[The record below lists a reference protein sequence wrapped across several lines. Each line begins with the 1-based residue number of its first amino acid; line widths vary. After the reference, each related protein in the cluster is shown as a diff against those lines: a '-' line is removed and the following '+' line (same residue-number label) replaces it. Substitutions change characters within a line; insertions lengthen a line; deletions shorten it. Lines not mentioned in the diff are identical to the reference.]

1 VVKRMKKNK
10 IRFNLIDLLIILVVA
25 AAVFVLLYVF
35 VFSDNKNQ
43 AEEVNNTNI
52 RYVFEIQKVD
62 SRFEDLV
69 EVGQPVQDAIERRN
83 IGKVIGVQAI
93 PYQKLVYDSSKG
105 AEVAADVENM
115 VTLKITVEATAVETD
130 RAFSVDGCIIKVGQQ
145 YSLAL
150 PGMYCVGYCTYIG
163 NAR

>member
-1 VVKRMKKNK
+1 MKKNK
-10 IRFNLIDLLIILVVA
+10 IRFNLIDLLIILVIA
-25 AAVFVLLYVF
+25 AAVFLLLYVF
-35 VFSDNKNQ
+35 VFSGNKNQ
-43 AEEVNNTNI
+43 AEDVNYTNI

-69 EVGQPVQDAIERRN
+69 EVGQPVQDAVERRS
-83 IGKVIGVQAI
+83 IGTVTGVQAV
-93 PYQKLVYDSSKG
+93 PYQKLVYDANTG

-115 VTLKITVEATAVETD
+115 ITLKITVEATAIETD
-130 RAFSVDGCIIKVGQQ
+130 RAFSVDGCIIKVGKQ

-163 NAR
+163 DSRQ